1 MGVWRFYIG
10 EATRETRQA
19 WFVLRVGGFVMP
31 GTRAAV
37 PRSGRAGA
45 ALLSGRKRKTTMV
58 RELERLTRSMRAS
71 STLLL
76 MGTATLGKRWLTAA

>member
-1 MGVWRFYIG
+1 
-10 EATRETRQA
+10 
-19 WFVLRVGGFVMP
+19 MP

-58 RELERLTRSMRAS
+58 RELERSMKAS
-71 STLLL
+71 PTSLL
-76 MGTATLGKRWLTAA
+76 MGTAMLGER

>member
-1 MGVWRFYIG
+1 
-10 EATRETRQA
+10 
-19 WFVLRVGGFVMP
+19 MP

-58 RELERLTRSMRAS
+58 RELERSMKAS
-71 STLLL
+71 PTSLL
-76 MGTATLGKRWLTAA
+76 MGTAMLGERWLTAA